1 MCCCEVYPL
10 SFAHCWGC
18 PISYGVVN
26 SVFVITGN
34 QARDKFDALEEFEQ
48 EREQDRRKLTKKKD
62 AVVGNI
68 PQAGG
73 KFFFSAVRYLD
84 GEIG

>member
-1 MCCCEVYPL
+1 MPL
-10 SFAHCWGC
+10 QVRIA
-18 PISYGVVN
+18 SYRSVAIYMSCVVN
-26 SVFVITGN
+26 SVFFITGN

-48 EREQDRRKLTKKKD
+48 EREQDRKKLAKKKD

-73 KFFFSAVRYLD
+73 KFFFSAIRHCL
-84 GEIG
+84 